1 MMGLSINARHRG
13 LGFSDSP
20 PEGAG
25 RENVEGVHH
34 ANGRFSREENCCLT
48 LTNDGYTMV

>member
-34 ANGRFSREENCCLT
+34 AKRPLFPGGKWLFYLNK
-48 LTNDGYTMV
+48 